1 MSTTNSTG
9 LQNEKKPLRRFFLL
23 RKKASGLGNWGV
35 LLSKQF
41 AHVGL
46 TADNVRHLTGG
57 KTI

>member
-1 MSTTNSTG
+1 M
-9 LQNEKKPLRRFFLL
+9 KKTASAVFLL